1 MSEITNSSSAEFM
14 NRVEGRLQSLSNSLK
29 RLEEKSDVPFVADK
43 NDLTDFDSNITDDL
57 TEVKSSLQKLRGARQ
72 DIYRYSFAQNR
83 RKDFNSLD
91 EIKRLADVM
100 TGLEQRIGDLFVQ
113 CEKLE
118 SVRQNFERFSAED
131 TLNELLRKSE
141 ENLSRLDNCDKKIS
155 DTADVVAAKFE
166 SIKSALD
173 KRITDAL
180 NLEREFLISCRE
192 LSNTTKNLTG
202 VVNGI
207 DTRQS
212 PDTALALDSFY
223 DKISNRLQNMEDT
236 LGKVT
241 VAPPPEQIVSS
252 NEKVFENL
260 CLKIYE
266 SISNERNATVYNE
279 IKSSKINA
287 DDASKLEAWNPAI
300 YEKVLAYV
308 RGINHFVKVYT
319 DITKILKEAEQ

>member
-1 MSEITNSSSAEFM
+1 MSELANSQSAEFM
-14 NRVEGRLQSLSNSLK
+14 NRVEGRLKSLSNSLK
-29 RLEEKSDVPFVADK
+29 RLEEKGDISSTADK
-43 NDLTDFDSNITDDL
+43 NGLTDFDSNITDDL

-72 DIYRYSFAQNR
+72 DVYRYTFAQNR
-83 RKDFNSLD
+83 RKNFDSLE

-100 TGLEQRIGDLFVQ
+100 TGLEQRIGDLIVQ

-118 SVRQNFERFSAED
+118 TVRQNLEKLSVED
-131 TLNELLRKSE
+131 TAANF
-141 ENLSRLDNCDKKIS
+141 ENI
-155 DTADVVAAKFE
+155 TA
-166 SIKSALD
+166 ALD
-173 KRITDAL
+173 KRTTDAV

-192 LSNTTKNLTG
+192 LSNTTKNLTE

-207 DTRQS
+207 DTEQS
-212 PDTALALDSFY
+212 PDVALALDSLY
-223 DKISNRLQNMEDT
+223 DKISDRLQDLEGT

-266 SISNERNATVYNE
+266 SISNEENAAVYNE
-279 IKSSKINA
+279 IKSAKLNA
-287 DDASKLEAWNPAI
+287 SDGLELNNLNPTI
-300 YEKVLAYV
+300 YKKVLTYV

-319 DITKILKEAEQ
+319 DIKKILEEAEQ

>member
-1 MSEITNSSSAEFM
+1 MSELANSQSAEFM
-14 NRVEGRLQSLSNSLK
+14 NRVEGRLKSLSNSLK
-29 RLEEKSDVPFVADK
+29 RLEEKGDISSTADK
-43 NDLTDFDSNITDDL
+43 NGLTDFDSNITDDL

-72 DIYRYSFAQNR
+72 DVYRYTFAQNR
-83 RKDFNSLD
+83 RKNFDSLE

-100 TGLEQRIGDLFVQ
+100 TGLEQRIGDLIVQ

-118 SVRQNFERFSAED
+118 TVRQNLEKLSVED
-131 TLNELLRKSE
+131 TAANF
-141 ENLSRLDNCDKKIS
+141 ENI
-155 DTADVVAAKFE
+155 TA
-166 SIKSALD
+166 ALD

-192 LSNTTKNLTG
+192 LSNTTKNLTE

-207 DTRQS
+207 DTEQS
-212 PDTALALDSFY
+212 PDVALALDSLY
-223 DKISNRLQNMEDT
+223 DKISDRLQDLEGT

-266 SISNERNATVYNE
+266 SISNEENAAVYNE
-279 IKSSKINA
+279 IKSAKLNA
-287 DDASKLEAWNPAI
+287 SDGLELNNLNPTI
-300 YEKVLAYV
+300 YKKVLTYV

-319 DITKILKEAEQ
+319 DIKKILEEAEQ